1 MPGVDVVYVAVTA
14 EDVVVA
20 GSVVGVEQLVLVE
33 DVVVTEDVVV
43 VLVGDMGPYLV
54 MEEQLE

>member
-33 DVVVTEDVVV
+33 DVDVAEDMVG